1 VRQLARIPLAL
12 LAGLAVC
19 CGAPS
24 AETTEIAFPATTA
37 STSPTRPPAEELTKS
52 FSTANH
58 LITIHYPADFTATPL
73 DVDTVKVARSLPS
86 GVESL
91 RFRSITDAVSTDP
104 QTLADD
110 FRKLADAEYQRRG
123 IMYTHDGRHPAQCL
137 GKYDGVQLDETV
149 SAQSSG
155 PVAQMWCFFAY
166 QGTAF
171 VASYNV
177 PKSLLASDA
186 ALLDRIQQATDVTV
200 SVTSPIVASPTVTAP
215 TVTPPTTVVPSADVD
230 GANLTMANIEA
241 DGLVLKDL
249 TCKVDGGI
257 VGGLFGGIALA
268 AGLTGRKMQLD
279 ACSPSLVE
287 TRVKW
292 VSTGG
297 HMTHVTASGSSM
309 TVNRCVEHALAGA
322 PSPMAATCATTV
334 RHGHP

>member
-1 VRQLARIPLAL
+1 V
-12 LAGLAVC
+12 
-19 CGAPS
+19 
-24 AETTEIAFPATTA
+24 
-37 STSPTRPPAEELTKS
+37 SPTPPPTEELTES
-52 FSTANH
+52 FSTTNH

-73 DVDTVKVARSLPS
+73 DVDAVKLVRLPS
-86 GVESL
+86 AESL
-91 RFRSITDAVSTDP
+91 RFKSITDAASTDP

-110 FRKLADAEYQRRG
+110 FRKRADAEYARRG
-123 IMYTHDGRHPAQCL
+123 ITYTHDGRHPARCL

-149 SAQSSG
+149 TAQGSA
-155 PVAQMWCFFAY
+155 PVAEVWCFFSD

-171 VASYNV
+171 LTSYIV
-177 PKSLLASDA
+177 PKSLVARDTP
-186 ALLDRIQQATDVTV
+186 LLERIQQATEVTV
-200 SVTSPIVASPTVTAP
+200 PVASHVPPPTVTTATTATSAAP
-215 TVTPPTTVVPSADVD
+215 PSDVD

-249 TCKVDGGI
+249 TCKVDGGL